1 MNYEAYLIKALDMA
15 NSGKADDA
23 VAIYHQAI
31 AIDPQRSEAY
41 DELGILYRELGNLSQ
56 AIHCFEKVTR
66 LKPHDALAFNNLGTI
81 YYKAELWSEAIHFL
95 RQATILKPTYAD
107 AWYNLGRVFLE
118 LGHTDQT
125 VIAWLNCLTHKHDHN
140 ATLCALRRLPIDK
153 IRIIATAIPTISI
166 TSITEEM
173 PFTYSQ
179 QWYDK
184 AYHIGRMGLDWKRF
198 SALNAQCEQSGYR
211 AMRDHVLDEIPIPQK
226 RTEWLEVGCHHGL
239 TAYWVAKRF
248 PQVKLHMFDFSQE
261 SVLWCQRQF
270 PFPDR
275 AIIWQASVECIKLP
289 NNDLSGFFDFVSCLD
304 VTEHLP
310 PLVYKA
316 MIEELWRVLKPNG
329 HLILMQGN
337 APNVEHIHVLPENEL
352 VTDFVN
358 FGFGL
363 IKNLPYRHYLLR
375 KRIRNVL
382 C

>member
-140 ATLCALRRLPIDK
+140 ATLCALRRLPST
-153 IRIIATAIPTISI
+153 R
-166 TSITEEM
+166 
-173 PFTYSQ
+173 
-179 QWYDK
+179 
-184 AYHIGRMGLDWKRF
+184 
-198 SALNAQCEQSGYR
+198 SG
-211 AMRDHVLDEIPIPQK
+211 
-226 RTEWLEVGCHHGL
+226 
-239 TAYWVAKRF
+239 
-248 PQVKLHMFDFSQE
+248 
-261 SVLWCQRQF
+261 
-270 PFPDR
+270 
-275 AIIWQASVECIKLP
+275 
-289 NNDLSGFFDFVSCLD
+289 
-304 VTEHLP
+304 
-310 PLVYKA
+310 
-316 MIEELWRVLKPNG
+316 
-329 HLILMQGN
+329 
-337 APNVEHIHVLPENEL
+337 
-352 VTDFVN
+352 
-358 FGFGL
+358 
-363 IKNLPYRHYLLR
+363 
-375 KRIRNVL
+375 
-382 C
+382 